1 MARPNV
7 ILILTDDQGYGDL
20 SYTGNPV
27 LRTPA
32 LDRLQAESVRFTDF
46 HVCPV
51 CTPTRGELMTG
62 CDALR
67 NGATFVSMGRA
78 LLRADLPTAADIF
91 AANGYRT
98 GHFGKWHLGDNYPYR
113 PQDRGFQETI
123 WHPSWGITSA
133 ADVYGNDYFDDIY
146 RHRDA
151 MEEFRGYCTD
161 VWFEQATAWIR
172 RCVRG
177 GRGGHGGDPFFA
189 YIATNAPHG
198 PLWVPDHY
206 RDPYRDAVARGAV
219 TADHASFF
227 AMISC
232 IDENLARLDWFL
244 HQNGLYDDTIFIF
257 LTDNGTASGEAV
269 YNAGMR
275 GRKSSVYDGGHR
287 VPCLLRWP
295 AGGIGGMRDGARAP
309 AQDPAAAGSDQ
320 LSRARDAAGASS
332 LMTAPGAAAGG
343 TGALA
348 GGDGETGATAGPA
361 GDGAPAAGRDVTD
374 VTRATDLLPTLVDLC
389 GLRVEPGV
397 EFDGVSLAGVARGTE
412 HALPE
417 RMTVVQ
423 YGHPNEAP
431 AFGKTGKYV
440 AAVLWARWRLVGGS
454 ELYDIAADPGQAH
467 DLAAAH
473 PGVVSRMRDHYEAW
487 WAGVG
492 GNLDRYQPLAIGAAE
507 ENPMRLCSADW
518 AWAFADNQGNIRAP
532 VMDSGTWHVQAAR
545 PGTYSLTLRR
555 WPEESGLG
563 IAAAAPP
570 LVGVDG
576 GWPAGKPIPA
586 ASAWLRAGRSE
597 ATLPVPDGATEVTF
611 RVPLAAGPAR
621 IRSWWIDAQGR
632 QLAGAYYLTAERL
645 T

>member
-7 ILILTDDQGYGDL
+7 IFILTDDQGYGDL

-51 CTPTRGELMTG
+51 CTPTRGELLTG
-62 CDALR
+62 VDSLR
-67 NGATFVSMGRA
+67 NGATFVCMGRS

-113 PQDRGFQETI
+113 PQDRGFQETV

-133 ADVYGNDYFDDIY
+133 ADRYGNDYFDDVY
-146 RHRDA
+146 RHGA
-151 MEEFRGYCTD
+151 EFEEFRGYCTD

-172 RCVRG
+172 RCR
-177 GRGGHGGDPFFA
+177 RAGDPFFA

-206 RDPYRDAVARGAV
+206 RDPYRDAVARGEV

-227 AMISC
+227 AMIAC

-244 HQNGLYDDTIFIF
+244 HQNDLYDDTILVFM
-257 LTDNGTASGEAV
+257 TDNGTAHGEAV

-275 GRKSSVYDGGHR
+275 GRKASLYDGGHR

-295 AGGIGGMRDGARAP
+295 GGGIGGARGSGSP
-309 AQDPAAAGSDQ
+309 PEAAAT
-320 LSRARDAAGASS
+320 AASGP
-332 LMTAPGAAAGG
+332 LPAPGAAA
-343 TGALA
+343 ASDA
-348 GGDGETGATAGPA
+348 VPVAGATAPA
-361 GDGAPAAGRDVTD
+361 NRDIDD

-389 GLRVEPGV
+389 GLRVEPEV
-397 EFDGVSLAGVARGTE
+397 EFDGVSLAGVARGSE
-412 HALPE
+412 AALPE

-423 YGHPNEAP
+423 YGHPNERP
-431 AFGKTGKYV
+431 DFGRSGKYV
-440 AAVLWARWRLVGGS
+440 AAVLWGRWRLVGGG
-454 ELYDIAADPGQAH
+454 ELYDVAADPGQAH
-467 DLAAAH
+467 DVAAQN
-473 PGVVSRMRDHYEAW
+473 PQVVARMRDHYEAW
-487 WAGVG
+487 WAGVD
-492 GNLDRYQPLAIGAAE
+492 GNLDTYQPLTIGSAE

-518 AWAFADNQGNIRAP
+518 AWAYADNQRNIRAP
-532 VMDSGTWHVQAAR
+532 VTDSGTWHVDAAHA
-545 PGTYSLTLRR
+545 GAYSFTLSR
-555 WPEESGLG
+555 WPRESGLG
-563 IAAAAPP
+563 IAAPAPP
-570 LVGVDG
+570 LQGVDG
-576 GWPAGKPIPA
+576 GWPAGNALPV
-586 ASAWLRAGRSE
+586 ASAWLRAGAAE
-597 ATLPVPDGATEVTF
+597 DTLPVPDGATEVTF
-611 RVPLAAGPAR
+611 RLPLERGPAQ
-621 IRSWWIDAQGR
+621 IRSWWIDAAGNH
-632 QLAGAYYLTAERL
+632 LAGAFYLTAERL